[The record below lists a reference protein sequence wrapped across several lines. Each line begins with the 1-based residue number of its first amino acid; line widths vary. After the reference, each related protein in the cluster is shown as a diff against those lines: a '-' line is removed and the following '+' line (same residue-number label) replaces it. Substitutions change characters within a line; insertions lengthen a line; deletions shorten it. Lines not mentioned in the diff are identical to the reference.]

1 MNQQTKQLETIR
13 NRCKTSEKVIGI
25 CQIFIIIALVGAL
38 IGVIACFAFRDSINQ
53 GMAEQIANGSVKAEE
68 LIFDSGLLHFA
79 INFEEFFQSG
89 NYATPVI
96 INCLLAVVILAAVLY
111 ILMMFKKIFK
121 TLIQEENPFSDS
133 VLSSLKICFII
144 TTIIMILFIG
154 VGPGVICGLFG
165 WCIYAIFEYGK
176 LIQTEVDETL

>member
-1 MNQQTKQLETIR
+1 MNEQTKQLETMR
-13 NRCKTSEKVIGI
+13 NRCKTSGKVISVL
-25 CQIFIIIALVGAL
+25 QILIIIALVFVL
-38 IGVIACFAFRDSINQ
+38 IGAIVSFAFRDVINQ
-53 GMAEQIANGSVKAEE
+53 GMAEEIANGSFKAED
-68 LIFDSGLLHFA
+68 LIFDSGLLHLT

-121 TLIQEENPFSDS
+121 TLIEEDNPFSDS
-133 VLSSLKICFII
+133 VLSCLKSCFII
-144 TTIIMILFIG
+144 ATIIMAMFVGI
-154 VGPGVICGLFG
+154 GPGIICGLFG
-165 WCIYAIFEYGK
+165 WCFYSIFEYGK